1 MQVAAKMN
9 PLRLIGYFGIVLLLL
24 MAGLGI
30 FLSIENHDWYGTLIM
45 ICFLGVIALFAFI
58 LWSNARAEKE
68 NGLIHQ
74 AELGWL
80 GVSFSTFVRGPIL
93 HTPEGLIFLAGSI
106 IAIIFAILS
115 YSMPTWVGLTSER
128 SAINTTAFGLWPIV
142 DFVSYIK
149 FCAPDFRPRIFSS
162 LLMATVVLMPFYSAY
177 RWHLPFGL

>member
-9 PLRLIGYFGIVLLLL
+9 PLRLTGYFGIVLLLL
-24 MAGLGI
+24 MAGFGI
-30 FLSIENHDWYGTLIM
+30 FLSIQNHDWYATLIM

-58 LWSNARAEKE
+58 LWSTARAEKE

-80 GVSFSTFVRGPIL
+80 GVPFWNFVRGPIL

-106 IAIIFAILS
+106 LAIIFALFS
-115 YSMPTWVGLTSER
+115 YYLPAWVGLTTER
-128 SAINTTAFGLWPIV
+128 SAINATAFGLWPIV

-149 FCAPDFRPRIFSS
+149 FCAPDFRPSIFSC
-162 LLMATVVLMPFYSAY
+162 LLLLTVVLMPFYSAY